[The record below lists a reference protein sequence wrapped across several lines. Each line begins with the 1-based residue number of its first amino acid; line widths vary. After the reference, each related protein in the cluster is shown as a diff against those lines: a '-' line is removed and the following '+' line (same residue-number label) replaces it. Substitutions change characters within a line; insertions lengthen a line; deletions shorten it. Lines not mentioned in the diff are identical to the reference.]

1 MAQPELDKLAS
12 LIDGITIAMLATT
25 EADGQLRS
33 RPMATQ
39 ALTADGDLL
48 FYTRRD
54 APKVGEA
61 THHPVNVAYAD
72 AKGNTFVSVSGSATL
87 DTDPAEIRAHW
98 KPELQAWFPGGV
110 DDPQIAL
117 LRVRVERAEYW
128 DAPHG
133 PIAGVMEFVKAVTG
147 KPASIGEHA
156 TIDTGR

>member
-1 MAQPELDKLAS
+1 MAQPELDKLS
-12 LIDGITIAMLATT
+12 TLIDGITIAMLTTT

-39 ALTADGDLL
+39 AMTPEGDLL

-54 APKVGEA
+54 APKVDEA
-61 THHPVNVAYAD
+61 EHRPVNIAYAD
-72 AKGNTFVSVSGSATL
+72 AKGNTYVSVSGNALL

-98 KPELQAWFPGGV
+98 KPELKAWFPGGV
-110 DDPQIAL
+110 EDPQIAL

-133 PIAGVMEFVKAVTG
+133 PIVQVLEFVKAVTG
-147 KPASIGEHA
+147 SPSSIGDHA
-156 TIDTGR
+156 TIEPTR